1 MNIFNASDP
10 RQFGSEDGLCLFSL
24 QRSVRE
30 ENATETAR
38 VRTKIG
44 SGIQISKEIDGVWIY
59 NRSDFP
65 IFLNGPSLSR
75 TSNSNVHISSR
86 RLLVFRLA
94 SGHAA
99 KIYDF
104 TERTTIPESRTTEP
118 TSSIRLSFVKG
129 WGQTYKRQSI
139 LVCPCWLEIF
149 FYIAR

>member
-1 MNIFNASDP
+1 MNIFNTSDP
-10 RQFGSEDGLCLFSL
+10 NQFGSEDGLCLCTL
-24 QRSVRE
+24 ERSVTE
-30 ENATETAR
+30 QTATETSR

-44 SGIQISKEIDGVWIY
+44 SGIQISKEMDGVWIY

-65 IFLNGPSLSR
+65 VFLNGPSLSR
-75 TSNSNVHISSR
+75 TSNSNVHISPR
-86 RLLVFRLA
+86 RLLVLRLA

-104 TERTTIPESRTTEP
+104 SDRTSVAESRTTEP